1 MEYSEYLYQIAS
13 SLGIAVE
20 DVTSEDVFTYEI
32 EQWESMVG

>member
-1 MEYSEYLYQIAS
+1 MEYTEYLYQIAS

-20 DVTSEDVFTYEI
+20 DITPQDVFTYEI

>member
-1 MEYSEYLYQIAS
+1 MEYTEYLYQIAS

-20 DVTSEDVFTYEI
+20 DVTSEDIFAYEI